1 METTTEEP
9 IKRRT
14 KSFTC
19 DAELA
24 AELDRI
30 VREEDVIGSRI
41 IERALREFLVR
52 TRPHRFPTSAD
63 NPLASDPTQPS

>member
-1 METTTEEP
+1 MEITTDTLT
-9 IKRRT
+9 KRRT

-24 AELDRI
+24 DELDRI
-30 VREEDVIGSRI
+30 VKEEDVIGSRI

-52 TRPHRFPTSAD
+52 TRPHRFQTSAD
-63 NPLASDPTQPS
+63 NLDTSDPTQPS